1 MRFEFVLIFRDLEFY
16 CFLKYI
22 VRVDIYLWGFSD
34 KWSLSLSLFC
44 GGYKVFV
51 NLFFGYLF

>member
-1 MRFEFVLIFRDLEFY
+1 MLIFRDLEFY

-34 KWSLSLSLFC
+34 KWSLSLSLFR